1 MNYSYAQ
8 FLASIVD
15 LWNLNQT
22 DLRQTKTAVNKIVGS
37 NLLRLKSLNWPMIYF
52 IYLHLFET
60 PIYLS

>member
-8 FLASIVD
+8 MLASIID

-22 DLRQTKTAVNKIVGS
+22 DLRQTMTAVNKIVGS

-52 IYLHLFET
+52 I
-60 PIYLS
+60 

>member
-22 DLRQTKTAVNKIVGS
+22 DLRQTKTAANKIVGS

-52 IYLHLFET
+52 I
-60 PIYLS
+60 

>member
-15 LWNLNQT
+15 LCNLNQT

-37 NLLRLKSLNWPMIYF
+37 TLLRLQSLNWPMIYF
-52 IYLHLFET
+52 I
-60 PIYLS
+60 